1 MSRRKSSILLPFN
14 STASKADNQTGNVS
28 RVRNRKTPAKRRRT
42 QVEVSEPGLDENN
55 LEFYDDLKQKMW
67 SIYRV
72 ADLDKFNYQN
82 PGTFPRYGRIL
93 SRYLV
98 HSFTQPVTLQAKF
111 LEKPDLKGFESENTP
126 VHIKVE
132 DIQLNNPRLVY
143 EGILFSAHDSGDS
156 KIEGATHLPVLL
168 ARGPITVR
176 NKVHECLTAVF
187 SSAIHE
193 VSFPPE
199 EMQWMIAAWSGFL
212 NESQKNKEVN
222 FLYGLPA
229 KADTIQCQ
237 YSVNFIKDLWRCIH
251 DQDSLIVELNEVKK
265 FHDVLVRHTY
275 KILGLNLAAI
285 PLIMYRT
292 PDFELHATGKVKV
305 KTVEFVPRILHFI
318 ADLCETQ
325 NRTDKSDS

>member
-14 STASKADNQTGNVS
+14 TTASKAGNQTENVS
-28 RVRNRKTPAKRRRT
+28 HIRNRKTPAKRRRT
-42 QVEVSEPGLDENN
+42 QVEVLETGLDENN
-55 LEFYDDLKQKMW
+55 LEVYDDLKQKMW

-72 ADLDKFNYQN
+72 ADLNNFDYQK

-111 LEKPDLKGFESENTP
+111 LEKLDFKGFEGESPP

-132 DIQLNNPRLVY
+132 DIQLNSPRLVY
-143 EGILFSAHDSGDS
+143 EGILFSAHAAGDP
-156 KIEGATHLPVLL
+156 KIEGAAHLPVLL

-176 NKVHECLTAVF
+176 NKVHECLSAVF

-212 NESQKNKEVN
+212 NESKKSKEVI

-229 KADTIQCQ
+229 KPDTIQCQ

-251 DQDSLIVELNEVKK
+251 DQDSLVVELNEVKK

-275 KILGLNLAAI
+275 QILGLNLAAV
-285 PLIMYRT
+285 PLIIYRT

-305 KTVEFVPRILHFI
+305 KTVEFIPRILHFI
-318 ADLCETQ
+318 ADLCETR
-325 NRTDKSDS
+325 NRMDLSES